1 MICLKRHDED
11 ICNLSIEEV
20 CELWDIIRRL
30 KGVLISC
37 FQPDHFNYTFLMN
50 QDAHVHLHVIPR
62 YQSKRMFARV
72 EFQDNDEITN
82 RKLPEAVQQEIVAA
96 LRNGMK
102 G

>member
-1 MICLKRHDED
+1 
-11 ICNLSIEEV
+11 
-20 CELWDIIRRL
+20 
-30 KGVLISC
+30 
-37 FQPDHFNYTFLMN
+37 MN